1 MKTKKLLS
9 VILSLVITISSLSFG
24 AVSAS
29 AAEITPKEPD
39 KIGEVYQI
47 GTKEELYWFA
57 DKVNNDNANYGN
69 ASAVLTA
76 DITVNSSLLSSLK
89 FDDNENVTNGNIF
102 ESWTPIGNDSNT
114 YSGTFDGQGHTVSGL
129 YFNDTNTNFVS
140 LFGYLGSGGE
150 IKNVGV
156 IDSYFNGRFAVGGVC
171 GWNKGTITGCYNTG
185 TVSGSGNYVGGV
197 CGRNDNGTL
206 TDCYNTG
213 TVSGTSNFVGGVCG
227 ENYGTITGC
236 YNTGTVSGSGDIV
249 GGVCGY
255 NWSTITDCYNTGTVS
270 GSASNVGGVCGRN
283 YNGTIT
289 GCYNTGAVSGT
300 DGVGGVCGSNSG
312 TITDCY
318 NTGKVGGTSD
328 YVGGVC
334 GFNDYGTMTGCDNT
348 GTVSGDYYVGGVC
361 GSNNNGTMTLC
372 YNTGTVSGNYFVGG
386 VCGYNNNETIT
397 GCYNTG
403 TVSGTNNYVGGV
415 CGYNTI
421 NGTITA
427 CYNTGKVGGTSNY
440 VGGVCGSN
448 NSNGTITGCYTNS
461 GGVYGYNSNGT
472 VTNCAEYTGNEFKDG
487 TVCVLLNNTIRNLYN
502 VMFYQGEEI
511 PVFLSKISYQ
521 YCTVNYAVAPT
532 YTVTIPETVTL
543 GHTAT
548 IKAEDVILEEEKQL
562 KVKLTGTSGE
572 NNAFKVRSAEG
583 AELEYTV
590 NDGTKDISIDETV
603 LTVNPDNSANGSAEL
618 KFNAPSDSDIIYA
631 GKYTGTV
638 TFTVSVADTQNS

>member
-9 VILSLVITISSLSFG
+9 VILCLVITISSLSF
-24 AVSAS
+24 ATVSAS
-29 AAEITPKEPD
+29 AAITLSEPNEIN
-39 KIGEVYQI
+39 GVYQI

-57 DKVNNDNANYGN
+57 DKVNNDNANYGSAN
-69 ASAVLTA
+69 AVLTA
-76 DITVNSSLLSSLK
+76 DITVNTGVLK
-89 FDDNENVTNGNIF
+89 ADGNLADDTSGF
-102 ESWTPIGNDSNT
+102 TSWTPIGYYNSSSDYVL
-114 YSGTFDGQGHTVSGL
+114 YSGTFDGQGHTISGL
-129 YFNDTNTNFVS
+129 YFNAPSTNYVS

-171 GWNKGTITGCYNTG
+171 GWNK
-185 TVSGSGNYVGGV
+185 
-197 CGRNDNGTL
+197 
-206 TDCYNTG
+206 
-213 TVSGTSNFVGGVCG
+213 
-227 ENYGTITGC
+227 GTITGC

-318 NTGKVGGTSD
+318 NTGTVSGIEYVGGVCGYTDNGTITGS
-328 YVGGVC
+328 YNAGTVTGERSVGGVC
-334 GFNDYGTMTGCDNT
+334 GFNFGGTII
-348 GTVSGDYYVGGVC
+348 
-361 GSNNNGTMTLC
+361 GS
-372 YNTGTVSGNYFVGG
+372 YNTGEVTDDYSSDYSGTTLDIFVGG
-386 VCGYNNNETIT
+386 VCGVNNNGTIT

-403 TVSGTNNYVGGV
+403 EVTGKVSGTVTGTVNIYDGGV
-415 CGYNTI
+415 CGYNT
-421 NGTITA
+421 NR
-427 CYNTGKVGGTSNY
+427 
-440 VGGVCGSN
+440 
-448 NSNGTITGCYTNS
+448 GTITGCYTNN
-461 GGVYGYNSNGT
+461 GGMCGVDNGT
-472 VTNCAEYTGNEFKDG
+472 VTACAEYTGNEFKDG
-487 TVCVLLNNTIRNLYN
+487 TVCALLNKAIGGSYDVT
-502 VMFYQGEEI
+502 FYQGEEI

-543 GHTAT
+543 GQTAT

-572 NNAFKVRSAEG
+572 NNAFKVKSAEG

-603 LTVNPDNSANGSAEL
+603 LTVNPDNSANGSATL

>member
-57 DKVNNDNANYGN
+57 DKVNNNNANYGSAN
-69 ASAVLTA
+69 AVLTA
-76 DITVNSSLLSSLK
+76 DIVVNTGVLDS
-89 FDDNENVTNGNIF
+89 NGELNTGTF
-102 ESWTPIGNDSNT
+102 TDWTPIGWYDYNNYVD
-114 YSGTFDGQGHTVSGL
+114 YSYTGIFDGQGHTISGL
-129 YFNDTNTNFVS
+129 YFNDTSVNLVG
-140 LFGYLGSGGE
+140 LFGWLGSGCE

-156 IDSYFNGRFAVGGVC
+156 IDSYFRGMNG
-171 GWNKGTITGCYNTG
+171 
-185 TVSGSGNYVGGV
+185 VGGV
-197 CGRNDNGTL
+197 CGRN
-206 TDCYNTG
+206 Y
-213 TVSGTSNFVGGVCG
+213 
-227 ENYGTITGC
+227 YGTITGC
-236 YNTGTVSGSGDIV
+236 YNTGTVSGRDMQV
-249 GGVCGY
+249 GGVCGD
-255 NWSTITDCYNTGTVS
+255 SF
-270 GSASNVGGVCGRN
+270 
-283 YNGTIT
+283 GTIT
-289 GCYNTGAVSGT
+289 GS
-300 DGVGGVCGSNSG
+300 
-312 TITDCY
+312 Y
-318 NTGKVGGTSD
+318 NTGKVSGSS

-334 GFNDYGTMTGCDNT
+334 GFN
-348 GTVSGDYYVGGVC
+348 
-361 GSNNNGTMTLC
+361 NGTM
-372 YNTGTVSGNYFVGG
+372 
-386 VCGYNNNETIT
+386 T

-403 TVSGTNNYVGGV
+403 TVSGTSFVGGVCAVNKGGKIIGCYNTGTVSGVNGVGGVCAVNNSTITGSYNAGTVSGDERVGGVCGFNFGGTIIGSYNTGEVTDDYSSDYSGTTLDIFVGGVCGVNNNGTITGCYNTGEVTGKVSGTVTGTVNIYDGGV
-415 CGYNTI
+415 CGYNT
-421 NGTITA
+421 NR
-427 CYNTGKVGGTSNY
+427 
-440 VGGVCGSN
+440 
-448 NSNGTITGCYTNS
+448 GTITGCYTNN
-461 GGVYGYNSNGT
+461 GGMCGVDNGT
-472 VTNCAEYTGNEFKDG
+472 VTACAEYTGNEFKDG
-487 TVCVLLNNTIRNLYN
+487 TVCALLNKAIGGSYDVT
-502 VMFYQGEEI
+502 FYQGEEI

-543 GHTAT
+543 GQTAT

-572 NNAFKVRSAEG
+572 NNAFKVKSAEG

-603 LTVNPDNSANGSAEL
+603 LTVNPDNSANGSATL

>member
-9 VILSLVITISSLSFG
+9 VILCLVITISSLSF
-24 AVSAS
+24 ATVSAS
-29 AAEITPKEPD
+29 AAITLSEPNEIN
-39 KIGEVYQI
+39 GVYQI

-57 DKVNNDNANYGN
+57 DKVNNDNANYGSAN
-69 ASAVLTA
+69 AVLTA
-76 DITVNSSLLSSLK
+76 DITVNTGVLK
-89 FDDNENVTNGNIF
+89 ADGNLADDTSGF
-102 ESWTPIGNDSNT
+102 TSWTPIGYYNSSSDYVL
-114 YSGTFDGQGHTVSGL
+114 YSGTFDGQGHTISGL
-129 YFNDTNTNFVS
+129 YFNAPSTNYVS

-255 NWSTITDCYNTGTVS
+255 NLSTITDCYNTGTVS

-318 NTGKVGGTSD
+318 NTGTVSGIEYVGGVCGYTDNGTITGS
-328 YVGGVC
+328 YNAGTVTGERSVGGVC
-334 GFNDYGTMTGCDNT
+334 GFNFGGTII
-348 GTVSGDYYVGGVC
+348 
-361 GSNNNGTMTLC
+361 GS
-372 YNTGTVSGNYFVGG
+372 YNTGEVTDDYSSDYSGTTLDIFVGG
-386 VCGYNNNETIT
+386 VCGVNNNGTIT

-403 TVSGTNNYVGGV
+403 EVTGKVSGTVTGTVNIYDGGV
-415 CGYNTI
+415 CGYNT
-421 NGTITA
+421 NR
-427 CYNTGKVGGTSNY
+427 
-440 VGGVCGSN
+440 
-448 NSNGTITGCYTNS
+448 GTITGCYTNN
-461 GGVYGYNSNGT
+461 GGMCGVDNGT
-472 VTNCAEYTGNEFKDG
+472 VTACAEYTGNEFKDG
-487 TVCVLLNNTIRNLYN
+487 TVCALLNKAIGGSYDVT
-502 VMFYQGEEI
+502 FYQGEEI

-543 GHTAT
+543 GQTAT

-572 NNAFKVRSAEG
+572 NNAFKVKSAEG

-603 LTVNPDNSANGSAEL
+603 LTVNPDNSANGSATL